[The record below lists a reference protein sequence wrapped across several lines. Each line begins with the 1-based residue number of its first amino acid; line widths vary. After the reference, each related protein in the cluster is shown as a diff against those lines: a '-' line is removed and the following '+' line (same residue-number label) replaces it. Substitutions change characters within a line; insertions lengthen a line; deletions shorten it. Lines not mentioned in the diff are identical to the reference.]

1 MSDNITYEQV
11 EELCKPPEQVFW
23 EAYCEAVGGV
33 CFRGTPLPTWEV
45 MATNPEKE
53 KQYRGFVEGANA
65 IIQRTQQVDS
75 ACSLLMGEAID
86 GNDESLDKLRSIV
99 KDGE

>member
-1 MSDNITYEQV
+1 MSDIYSYEDV

-33 CFRGTPLPTWEV
+33 CFRGTPLPTWEE
-45 MATNPEKE
+45 MRTNPEKE
-53 KQYRGFVEGANA
+53 KQYQAYVKAAGA

-75 ACSLLMGEAID
+75 VCSTLMGEALD
-86 GNDESLDKLRSIV
+86 GNNESLDKLRAIV
-99 KDGE
+99 EAGK